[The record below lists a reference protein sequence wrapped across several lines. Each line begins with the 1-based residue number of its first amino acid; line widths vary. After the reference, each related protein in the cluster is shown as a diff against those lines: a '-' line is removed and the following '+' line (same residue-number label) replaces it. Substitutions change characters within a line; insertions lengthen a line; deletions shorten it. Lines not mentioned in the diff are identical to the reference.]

1 MQILKVRSGPLYS
14 ARKMAKPVNFYYAN
28 RDAKLVS
35 LIGDLNQWNPVPAG

>member
-1 MQILKVRSGPLYS
+1 
-14 ARKMAKPVNFYYAN
+14 MAKPVNFYYAN